1 MLWGTKV
8 TISVVLMAFG
18 LSLIVFAI
26 LQLTVI
32 GGNGT
37 LMLAGAGVVFIV
49 IGYIILAAVARIEWS
64 EWE

>member
-1 MLWGTKV
+1 MWGTKV